1 LKVFFVVKNSKKI
14 KIKNRKGICKNMGD
28 FTFLAKPWWVNIL
41 LVVPAIIYF
50 AFKKRVN
57 LTSKLLIF
65 TAVFGISFGLV
76 ETAVVV
82 YLRKIFNLISQL
94 DSNLGYSNKIPVEL
108 PSGLLLVEIYREA
121 ATIFM
126 LASLAIIA
134 VQKTRERWAVFFWTF
149 AFWDLSYYFGLW
161 SFLKWPT
168 SLTTTDVLFLIPVP
182 WISQVWFPMLISVL
196 VILAI
201 VSRMKRFE
209 KIEEKKLMPE
219 KILFIK
225 RPIR

>member
-1 LKVFFVVKNSKKI
+1 
-14 KIKNRKGICKNMGD
+14 MGD
-28 FTFLAKPWWVNIL
+28 LTFLAKPWWVNIL
-41 LVVPAIIYF
+41 FFIPVILF
-50 AFKKRVN
+50 FSFKKRIDI
-57 LTSKLLIF
+57 SAKLLLL
-65 TAVFGISFGLV
+65 TAVFGIAFGFV

-82 YLRKIFNLISQL
+82 YLRKIFNLVIQL
-94 DSNLGYSNKIPVEL
+94 NSNLGYSNKIPVEL

-126 LASLAIIA
+126 LASIAIIA
-134 VQKTRERWAVFFWTF
+134 IQKARERWAIFFWTF

-161 SFLKWPT
+161 SFLRWPT

-182 WISQVWFPMLISVL
+182 WISQVWFPISISAL

-201 VSRMKRFE
+201 ALRLRKSKEFTVNNY
-209 KIEEKKLMPE
+209 IAQKLS
-219 KILFIK
+219 FIK